1 MPRDYK
7 HRATP
12 RRRKRGNG
20 APRWLWIVAAL
31 AIGLFISFLYFLS
44 QRQGETTTDTAAQ
57 KGTSAAIS
65 VPPAGQDVRE
75 VKKPVTAKV
84 PPPPKPR
91 FDFYTILPEAE
102 VLVPE
107 KEITGTPR
115 EGVPQVEAPGTYL
128 LQVGSFSTHQQ
139 ADQYKAKLALLGL
152 QADIQSVT
160 INNKETRH
168 RVRVG
173 PFNDLNTLNT
183 ARARLKDNKIDAIL
197 LRVNQ

>member
-7 HRATP
+7 HRAAP
-12 RRRKRGNG
+12 RRRKRRNA
-20 APRWLWIVAAL
+20 APRWLWIVAIL
-31 AIGLFISFLYFLS
+31 AVGLFVAFLFYLQQRPS
-44 QRQGETTTDTAAQ
+44 QPNIATPKQAP
-57 KGTSAAIS
+57 TSTPLNLPS
-65 VPPAGQDVRE
+65 AGHDVRE
-75 VKKPVTAKV
+75 VKKPTTATV
-84 PPPPKPR
+84 PPPLKPR

-107 KEITGTPR
+107 KEITGKLR

-152 QADIQSVT
+152 QADIQKVT
-160 INNKETRH
+160 LNNNETRH

-173 PFNDLNTLNT
+173 PFNDLKALNT
-183 ARARLKDNKIDAIL
+183 ARARLNDNQIDAIL